1 MNEKGTLKNVPS
13 SFKTMNK
20 TYIYDKNRY
29 SVRITGIGYFSV
41 LMLLYGIYM
50 FITTF
55 SVMYLAVVLICSYI
69 IFETFITCANPN
81 KVIITDKSIT
91 FEDPRH
97 SDKYLWSEIKDFRV
111 KPLPNRKQVY
121 ISINKDDFQ
130 LLKGRYWVF
139 CLFFND
145 SDELYSFFLD
155 KEAEI
160 HPDTMK
166 AKAWNDS
173 KSKKKKES

>member
-1 MNEKGTLKNVPS
+1 MQGTLKNVPS

-20 TYIYDKNRY
+20 TYVYNKNRY
-29 SVRITGIGYFSV
+29 AVRITGIGYFSV
-41 LMLLYGIYM
+41 FLLLYGLYM
-50 FITTF
+50 FFTTM
-55 SVMYLAVVLICSYI
+55 SLMYLAIVIICAYI

-81 KVIITDKSIT
+81 KVIITDKSIV

-97 SDKYLWSEIKDFRV
+97 SEKYLWSQIKDFRV
-111 KPLPNRKQVY
+111 KAFPNRKQVY
-121 ISINKDDFQ
+121 IRINKDDFQ

-145 SDELYSFFLD
+145 CDELYRFFLD

-160 HPDTMK
+160 HPDTAK

-173 KSKKKKES
+173 KSKKKK